1 MGTLKL
7 GNKTLAT
14 QTGTDNPVLTSNV
27 SYSGAITSSATFP
40 AGHIIQVKHF
50 VYDTVESYSISQS
63 TFGAYSNVQLAITP
77 TYNTSK
83 IFGIINLDGVT
94 WTSDSTYG
102 HFYLYRDST
111 HIQYFGYPRQW
122 SSSDNSSGVTMTCH
136 FYDSPGVDTEI
147 TYKFRFYSHSGTSAF
162 NINRDG
168 ASYSDSNITL
178 FEVSQ

>member
-1 MGTLKL
+1 
-7 GNKTLAT
+7 
-14 QTGTDNPVLTSNV
+14 
-27 SYSGAITSSATFP
+27 
-40 AGHIIQVKHF
+40 IQVKNL
-50 VYDTVESYSISQS
+50 VYDTVESYDISS
-63 TFGAYSNVQLAITP
+63 GTFGAYSNVQLAITP
-77 TYNTSK
+77 THDTSK

-94 WTSDSTYG
+94 FTSDNNYG

-122 SSSDNSSGVTMTCH
+122 SSTDNSSGVTMTCH

-147 TYKFRFYSHSGTSAF
+147 TYKFRFKSLSGTCTF

-168 ASYSDSNITL
+168 ATYSDSNITL

>member
-1 MGTLKL
+1 MATFKINGK
-7 GNKTLAT
+7 NFAT
-14 QTGTDNPVLTSNV
+14 QDGTG
-27 SYSGAITSSATFP
+27 AATIHSDVVFP
-40 AGHIIQVKHF
+40 ADHIIQVKNL
-50 VYDTVESYSISQS
+50 VYDTVESYDISS
-63 TFGAYSNVQLAITP
+63 GTFGAYSNVQLAITP
-77 TYNTSK
+77 TYDTSK

-94 WTSDSTYG
+94 FTSDNNYG

-122 SSSDNSSGVTMTCH
+122 SSTDNSSGVTMTCH

-147 TYKFRFYSHSGTSAF
+147 TYKFRFKSLSGTCTF

-168 ASYSDSNITL
+168 ATYSDSNITL